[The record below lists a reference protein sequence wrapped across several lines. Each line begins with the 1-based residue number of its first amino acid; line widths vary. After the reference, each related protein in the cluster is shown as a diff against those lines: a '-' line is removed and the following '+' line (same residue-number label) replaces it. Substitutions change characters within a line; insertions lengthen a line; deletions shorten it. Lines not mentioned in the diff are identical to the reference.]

1 MKQESGRRQPGI
13 PFLQGGE
20 DVKVWNSN
28 RSTWHIAWIVPA
40 ILIAATA
47 YGMLASL
54 LVK

>member
-1 MKQESGRRQPGI
+1 VILSAILAVYILM
-13 PFLQGGE
+13 
-20 DVKVWNSN
+20 VWNSN